1 MRSLAIAINV
11 LLLLSSLSQAQST
24 PALVRFL
31 QDYVGAEGESKN
43 TEYAAALVDLRNKET
58 KEAIVYLWNN
68 GWCGTG
74 GCTMLILVPNA
85 GSYKLITKTP
95 IVRLPIRV
103 LTTKTNGWH
112 DISVIVGG
120 GGLAAYE
127 AKLSFDGSSYPQNP
141 SVPPAEPLRGKKPG
155 KIVISPT
162 AKGEHL
168 FK

>member
-1 MRSLAIAINV
+1 MYRLAIALNV
-11 LLLLSSLSQAQST
+11 LLLLSSPSQAQSS

-31 QDYVGAEGESKN
+31 QDYVGAEGEGKN
-43 TEYAAALVDLRNKET
+43 TEYAAAFTDLRDNGT
-58 KEAIVYLWNN
+58 KEAVVYLWSN

-74 GCTMLILVPNA
+74 GCTMLVLAPKA
-85 GSYKLITKTP
+85 GSYSLISKTP

-112 DISVIVGG
+112 DLGVIVGG
-120 GGLAAYE
+120 GGIAAYE
-127 AKLSFDGSSYPQNP
+127 ARLPFDGSSYPQNP
-141 SVPPAEPLRGKKPG
+141 SVSPAERLRGKAPATT
-155 KIVISPT
+155 IIFPT